1 MKGRVVNLGRT
12 TLTSFP
18 LAYRI
23 NNSEPV
29 NETFFLK
36 IDPGDT
42 VDVSFTKK
50 CVLLADHSYLIYILS
65 RLPEDGYAGND
76 TAYTSFIRS
85 DAGPELDEETVR
97 LLPNPFRETFTI
109 EIDATDA
116 ERAHIELTDIAGRVV
131 QEFSEGLV
139 PGTNR
144 ITVDGSRLAGGAYM
158 LRVTAG
164 KKSFT
169 RKVVRIR

>member
-1 MKGRVVNLGRT
+1 MRP
-12 TLTSFP
+12 SF
-18 LAYRI
+18 
-23 NNSEPV
+23 V
-29 NETFFLK
+29 K

-50 CVLLADHSYLIYILS
+50 CVLVADHSYLIYILS

-85 DAGPELDEETVR
+85 DAGPDLTEATVR
-97 LLPNPFRETFTI
+97 MLPNPFRETFI
-109 EIDATDA
+109 LEIDETDA
-116 ERAHIELTDIAGRVV
+116 ERADIELTDLAGRVV
-131 QEFSEGLV
+131 LRLAEGLV

-144 ITVDGSRLAGGAYM
+144 ITVDGSRLGSGSYM
-158 LRVTAG
+158 LRVTTG

-169 RKVVRIR
+169 RKVVKVR